1 MRSEKWDDIQACSDS
16 GGATI
21 GKAQGNNMKLS
32 GKLIKGTTTL
42 AEKTF
47 EIDDA
52 EGTYQDRLE
61 KSLVGLCSLLA
72 IEVPMWLT
80 KNTREY
86 ARFRRTSF
94 NADQF
99 FNPVVFDRFEIKS
112 E

>member
-1 MRSEKWDDIQACSDS
+1 
-16 GGATI
+16 
-21 GKAQGNNMKLS
+21 MKLI

-42 AEKTF
+42 AEKTY
-47 EIDDA
+47 EIDDS

-61 KSLVGLCSLLA
+61 KSFVELCSLLS

-86 ARFRRTSF
+86 VRFRRTSF

-99 FNPVVFDRFEIKS
+99 FNPVVFERFEIKS

>member
-1 MRSEKWDDIQACSDS
+1 
-16 GGATI
+16 
-21 GKAQGNNMKLS
+21 MKLS

-42 AEKTF
+42 MEKSY
-47 EIDDA
+47 EVDDS

-61 KSLVGLCSLLA
+61 KCFVELCSMLA

-99 FNPVVFDRFEIKS
+99 FNPVVFERFEIKS